1 MKYNNNESIQEL
13 EQKLRK
19 PKTIQCIPA
28 NIISMQS
35 ELALRMLFCFSF
47 HLFKLHISMSGLKF
61 SCDLKSSLVVFC
73 IFLFCIC
80 VCIIICNSLSNKIEC
95 LLEFA
100 GENASEFIDGCIRD
114 RLTNSLINLLPHLCW
129 NLWLIWDTS
138 VT

>member
-1 MKYNNNESIQEL
+1 MYI
-13 EQKLRK
+13 
-19 PKTIQCIPA
+19 C
-28 NIISMQS
+28 
-35 ELALRMLFCFSF
+35 LFVFVLF
-47 HLFKLHISMSGLKF
+47 H
-61 SCDLKSSLVVFC
+61 
-73 IFLFCIC
+73 
-80 VCIIICNSLSNKIEC
+80 SNKIEC